1 MANIIEKKNQ
11 NLTLSEYFQS
21 LPLRETPR
29 KTLIETI
36 CARCEVSKQTAR
48 NWCIYGIKPRNYK
61 HVRIL
66 SEITGIKI
74 ENLWR

>member
-1 MANIIEKKNQ
+1 MPNIIEKKFKNM
-11 NLTLSEYFQS
+11 TLSEYFRG

-36 CARCEVSKQTAR
+36 CARCKVSHQTAR

-66 SEITGIKI
+66 SEITGIK
-74 ENLWR
+74 EDDLWK